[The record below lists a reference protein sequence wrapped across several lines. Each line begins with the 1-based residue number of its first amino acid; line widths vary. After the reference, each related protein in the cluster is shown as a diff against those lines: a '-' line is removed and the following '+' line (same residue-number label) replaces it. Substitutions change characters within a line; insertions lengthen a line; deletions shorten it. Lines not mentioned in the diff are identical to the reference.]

1 MSRQTETTTSTTTLV
16 STTSTTT
23 TTNNTPTTLSEA
35 MKTVELVKEQ
45 INQYDIQSSKYKTI
59 LRNITANSTTTT
71 TKKDDPNRV
80 TIEWVKVRQNDIHN
94 SIIYI
99 ERQATI
105 ELICRCVSNKYCS
118 TFHHSPS
125 FSPVT
130 ALLSSSTPRSV
141 RWMLERW

>member
-23 TTNNTPTTLSEA
+23 TNNNTPTTLSEA

-71 TKKDDPNRV
+71 AKKDDPNRV
-80 TIEWVKVRQNDIHN
+80 TIEWVKVRQNYIF
-94 SIIYI
+94 IYI
-99 ERQATI
+99 YI
-105 ELICRCVSNKYCS
+105 YIYIL
-118 TFHHSPS
+118 F
-125 FSPVT
+125 F
-130 ALLSSSTPRSV
+130 
-141 RWMLERW
+141 

>member
-1 MSRQTETTTSTTTLV
+1 MSRQTETTTSSTTLV
-16 STTSTTT
+16 STTTTT
-23 TTNNTPTTLSEA
+23 TTTNTPTTLSEA

-80 TIEWVKVRQNDIHN
+80 TIEWVKVRQNDIHS
-94 SIIYI
+94 SIIYIYIYIYMYYIYKYI

-105 ELICRCVSNKYCS
+105 ELTCR
-118 TFHHSPS
+118 
-125 FSPVT
+125 
-130 ALLSSSTPRSV
+130 
-141 RWMLERW
+141 

>member
-23 TTNNTPTTLSEA
+23 TNNNTPTTLSEA

-59 LRNITANSTTTT
+59 LRNITANATTTTT

-80 TIEWVKVRQNDIHN
+80 TIEWVKVRQNDIHF
-94 SIIYI
+94 SIILYI
-99 ERQATI
+99 YI
-105 ELICRCVSNKYCS
+105 
-118 TFHHSPS
+118 
-125 FSPVT
+125 
-130 ALLSSSTPRSV
+130 
-141 RWMLERW
+141 